1 MAFCYNGDRF
11 RFLSMKVVV
20 LAAGRSKRLKPIE
33 DKNFLQF
40 LGKPLIQH
48 QLEQLMKVGLKDFVV
63 VGGVHNLAK
72 LRQLAKTMRAKIQV
86 VEQKNLDEGMA
97 GGVLA
102 AEKLVKQEPM
112 LIVSANDVVENSA
125 YELMLKA
132 IKSESADKKH
142 GDFSLLVG
150 KKIDSY
156 FPGGY
161 LKVANNGTMMG
172 IVEKP
177 KPGTEP
183 SKLINLVIHYHHNSE
198 SLFKALHKAKS
209 TKDDRYEV
217 ALDSLIQAGVH
228 MKAVRYEGFWQAI
241 KYPWHVLDVMNHFLK
256 GRIGG
261 AKAQVAKSATL
272 RGSKNGGAGEIYL
285 EDGVKIMDNAVII
298 GPAYIGENT
307 VIATNAL
314 VRGSH
319 IGANCV
325 IGFGTEVARSYLGDH
340 VWTHTNYVGDSII
353 GNDVSFGS
361 GTVTGNLRLD
371 EGNISVTIGD
381 EKVDSGRNKLGL
393 ITGDHVRAGIN
404 SSFMPGVKIGS
415 NSVVGPGIA
424 VSQDV
429 PDNKYVYGKTEL
441 IMKDNKVQIDAK
453 KRAAMKKTL

>member
-1 MAFCYNGDRF
+1 
-11 RFLSMKVVV
+11 MKVIV

-40 LGKPLIQH
+40 WGKPLIQY

-63 VGGVHNLAK
+63 VGGAHNLAK
-72 LRQLAKTMRAKIQV
+72 LRQLAKNLHAKIQV

-97 GGVLA
+97 GAILA
-102 AEKLVKQEPM
+102 AEKLVKKDSM

-132 IKSESADKKH
+132 IKQDSTC
-142 GDFSLLVG
+142 SLLVG

-161 LKVANNGTMMG
+161 LKVSKNGMMTG

-183 SKLINLVIHYHHNSE
+183 SKLINLVIHYHHQSE
-198 SLFKALHKAKS
+198 SLFEALHKAKS
-209 TKDDRYEV
+209 SKDDRYEV
-217 ALDSLIQAGVH
+217 ALDSLIKAGVR

-256 GRIGG
+256 IWPQFYPKGRIGG
-261 AKAQVAKSATL
+261 TKAEVAKSATL
-272 RGSKNGGAGEIYL
+272 RGPTNGGAGDVYL

-298 GPAYIGENT
+298 GPAYIGKNT

-325 IGFGTEVARSYLGDH
+325 IGFGTEIARSYLGDH
-340 VWTHTNYVGDSII
+340 VWTHTNYVGDSVI

-371 EGNISVTIGD
+371 EGNISVTIGE
-381 EKVDSGRNKLGL
+381 EKVDSGKNKLGL

-415 NSVVGPGIA
+415 NSAVGPGIT

-453 KRAAMKKTL
+453 KRAAMKKAL